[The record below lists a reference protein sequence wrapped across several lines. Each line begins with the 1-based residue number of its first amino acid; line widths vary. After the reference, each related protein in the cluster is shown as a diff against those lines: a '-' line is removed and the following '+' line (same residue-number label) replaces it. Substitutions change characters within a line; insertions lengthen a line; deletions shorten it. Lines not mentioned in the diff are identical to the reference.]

1 MSKFFDYNVFYVKNN
16 FRGDLIVCPKI
27 FKTSENIL
35 GNIIRY
41 SILIKVEVC
50 SFAQTWPT

>member
-35 GNIIRY
+35 GNIY
-41 SILIKVEVC
+41 
-50 SFAQTWPT
+50 